1 MSKDELE
8 QLLKEVEPGR
18 RDFLKKLLLGVG
30 YLTPIVSVFTMQALT
45 IDSAMAQMSNICSNL
60 TGGELQIEKT
70 VSPAVVVAGEELTY
84 TIMLRACYPLPIGR
98 MSFSDPLPVG
108 TTFVSAQQISG
119 PTFALTLPLY
129 GSEGGTVS
137 GLADAPPVDESVSI
151 FEIVVLALP

>member
-8 QLLKEVEPGR
+8 HLLKEVEPGR

-45 IDSAMAQMSNICSNL
+45 IDSAMAQVSNMCSNL
-60 TGGELQIEKT
+60 GDLQIEKT
-70 VSPAVVVAGEELTY
+70 VSPQVVVAGEHLTY
-84 TIMLRACYPLPIGR
+84 TIKLAACYPFRDKLLL
-98 MSFSDPLPVG
+98 SFSDPLPAG

-119 PTFALTLPLY
+119 PSFTLTKPAV

-137 GLADAPPVDESVSI
+137 GLADALAYDESESV
-151 FEIVVLALP
+151 FEIVVLTLP